1 MQSSF
6 QLAAFCMI
14 CWPCRCWELMLPEVV
29 SDADKVVAFVQVGQ
43 AASYA
48 AMAVGAG
55 VLLSAMAIDVTDAA
69 LASAVVAAGAPEHL
83 IQSLLHF

>member
-1 MQSSF
+1 M
-6 QLAAFCMI
+6 
-14 CWPCRCWELMLPEVV
+14 
-29 SDADKVVAFVQVGQ
+29 GQ

-83 IQSLLHF
+83 IESLLCFWCIAEAALIVSGFQPELLRSPAHVVPLCLVAAHTA

>member
-1 MQSSF
+1 MVCCADR
-6 QLAAFCMI
+6 AAAC
-14 CWPCRCWELMLPEVV
+14 
-29 SDADKVVAFVQVGQ
+29 VQVGE

-69 LASAVVAAGAPEHL
+69 LASAVVAAGAPEY
-83 IQSLLHF
+83 QT